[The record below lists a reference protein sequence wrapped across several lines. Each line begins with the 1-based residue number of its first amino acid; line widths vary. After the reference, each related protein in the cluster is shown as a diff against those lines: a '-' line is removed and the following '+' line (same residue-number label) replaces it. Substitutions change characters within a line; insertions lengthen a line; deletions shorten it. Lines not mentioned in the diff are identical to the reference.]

1 MKDIVVFW
9 LSIVLVVIILVM
21 FTGCAEKTVYVD
33 RVVKVNV
40 PVRCVVPDVNQSV
53 KGKND
58 ADSLL
63 GIIKER
69 DELRVATQSCK

>member
-1 MKDIVVFW
+1 MKDIFVFL
-9 LSIVLVVIILVM
+9 LSILMVVIILVVLI
-21 FTGCAEKTVYVD
+21 GCAEKTVYVD
-33 RVVKVNV
+33 RVVKIDV
-40 PVRCVVPDVNQSV
+40 PVRCIVPDVNQSI

-63 GIIKER
+63 SIIKER

>member
-1 MKDIVVFW
+1 MKDIFVFW
-9 LSIVLVVIILVM
+9 LSVLMVAMILVM

-40 PVRCVVPDVNQSV
+40 PVRCISPDVNKSV
-53 KGKND
+53 QGKND

-69 DELRVATQSCK
+69 DELREAVASCR

>member
-1 MKDIVVFW
+1 MKDIMVFW
-9 LSIVLVVIILVM
+9 LSVLAVIFILFVM
-21 FTGCAEKTVYVD
+21 TGCAEKTVYVD

-40 PVRCVVPDVNQSV
+40 PVRCIAPDVNQSII
-53 KGKND
+53 GKND

-69 DELRVATQSCK
+69 DELREAIQVCK

>member
-1 MKDIVVFW
+1 MKDIFVFLLSVLMVAMILVVFN
-9 LSIVLVVIILVM
+9 
-21 FTGCAEKTVYVD
+21 GCVEKMVYVD

-40 PVRCVVPDVNQSV
+40 PVRCITPDVNKSV
-53 KGKND
+53 PGDND

-69 DELRVATQSCK
+69 DELREAIQSCR

>member
-9 LSIVLVVIILVM
+9 LSILLVVVILVI

-40 PVRCVVPDVNQSV
+40 PVRCVVPDINQSV

-69 DELRVATQSCK
+69 DELRAAIRSCI

>member
-1 MKDIVVFW
+1 MKDIFVFL
-9 LSIVLVVIILVM
+9 LSIVLVDMILVM
-21 FTGCAEKTVYVD
+21 FTGCADKTVYVD

-40 PVRCVVPDVNQSV
+40 PVRCIAPDVNKSIQ
-53 KGKND
+53 GKND

-69 DELRVATQSCK
+69 DELREAVASCR

>member
-1 MKDIVVFW
+1 VKDIFVFL
-9 LSIVLVVIILVM
+9 LSILLVAMILVM
-21 FTGCAEKTVYVD
+21 FTGCTGKTVYVD

-40 PVRCVVPDVNQSV
+40 PVRCIAPDVNKSV
-53 KGKND
+53 QGKND

-69 DELRVATQSCK
+69 DELREAIQSCR